1 MGNTQLNPPVGVAG
15 YRMFI
20 EQNYG
25 TCGPSTDVLPIKN
38 EFCFVFHRYPR
49 LLEGNQYKFGVLN
62 QKPSVYG
69 LSVLGHEKPLG
80 NSTKCFNMVQT

>member
-1 MGNTQLNPPVGVAG
+1 MIIMGNTQLNLPVGVAG

-38 EFCFVFHRYPR
+38 DFCFVFHRYP
-49 LLEGNQYKFGVLN
+49 LVN
-62 QKPSVYG
+62 
-69 LSVLGHEKPLG
+69 
-80 NSTKCFNMVQT
+80 